1 MHRTVLETERLRLGE
16 FSPADAAFVLA
27 LLNEPGWI
35 ANIGDRGVRNLD
47 DAKAYLLD
55 GPMKSYAQNGFGLW
69 RVALKETDEPIGMCG
84 LIRREH
90 LEAPDVGYAILEAFW
105 GCGYAEEAARATV
118 EFGREK
124 LGMGRIV
131 AITTPDN
138 AASGRVLEKIGF
150 SRVGLIRQ
158 PGAEADSLYYV
169 SD

>member
-1 MHRTVLETERLRLGE
+1 MHRTVLETERLRLSE
-16 FSPADAAFVLA
+16 FSPADAEFVLQ

-35 ANIGDRGVRNLD
+35 ANIGDRGVRSLD
-47 DAKAYLLD
+47 DARAYLLD
-55 GPMKSYAQNGFGLW
+55 GPMASYAQHGFGLW
-69 RVALKETDEPIGMCG
+69 RVALKTTDEPIGMCG

-118 EFGREK
+118 EVGRSK
-124 LGMGRIV
+124 FGMGRIV

-150 SRVGLIRQ
+150 ARAGMIRQ
-158 PGAEADSLYYV
+158 PGADADSFYFT